1 MLAIHPRHRS
11 GLQAQQG
18 FMLLE
23 VLVAILI
30 FAVGI
35 LGLVGLQ
42 ANAVQQ
48 SGMAKA
54 RADASLLAN
63 ELVGQMW
70 SGPRDF
76 ATLQAQFDSDNAGAG
91 YAAWRA
97 RVAATLPQ
105 VGTYAPI
112 VDVQQVNPLPASA
125 PGVGIT
131 ASSRITITVRW
142 RMPSDTTAD
151 PVRNYTMVTEIR

>member
-1 MLAIHPRHRS
+1 MLAMNDSHRHNS
-11 GLQAQQG
+11 GRQGG

-48 SGMAKA
+48 SGMAKY

-70 SGPRDF
+70 AGPRDF
-76 ATLQAQFDSDNAGAG
+76 ATLQAQFDSTVGGPG
-91 YAAWRA
+91 YTAWLARGSAA
-97 RVAATLPQ
+97 LPQ
-105 VGTYAPI
+105 VSSNAP
-112 VDVQQVNPLPASA
+112 VVNVQQINPLPASA
-125 PGVGIT
+125 PGAGVT
-131 ASSRITITVRW
+131 PSSRITITVRW
-142 RMPSDTTAD
+142 RMPNDTTAD
-151 PVRNYTMVTEIR
+151 PIRNYTMVTEIR